1 MRKLLVTLIL
11 LAVVAAISSKA
22 ENTMEVKLNGEMQPQ
37 KQDKPQE
44 QHDKDDKEDCKEDK
58 EDDKKE
64 EKEVIKATLDV
75 QGQASTTVFAGLIKI
90 GIEFTSSA
98 NCATEALK
106 ENTIKVKNALRE
118 IRKLGCNEESI
129 STVYFAITPHYK
141 ECEGKPTSEVEGY
154 FVTQTIEVT
163 VTSKKLAAHIVDT
176 TGNCGGVLLWV
187 NWDISAKA
195 VRLAKA
201 KLIKEAVDDAV
212 FKARK
217 VAKRLGFRLVSVT
230 KVKLNDSDAPT
241 AQTFKTFAGAVIT
254 GINKTLSLT
263 VDISF
268 NMIKIQKK
276 KD

>member
-1 MRKLLVTLIL
+1 MRKLLITLIL

-22 ENTMEVKLNGEMQPQ
+22 ENTMEVKLQGDSMPQ
-37 KQDKPQE
+37 TQDKPQE
-44 QHDKDDKEDCKEDK
+44 QHDKDDKDCKDDK
-58 EDDKKE
+58 EEK
-64 EKEVIKATLDV
+64 KEVIKATLEV
-75 QGQASTTVFAGLIKI
+75 QGQASTTVYAGLIKI
-90 GIEFTSSA
+90 GIEFTSTGS
-98 NCATEALK
+98 CATEALN
-106 ENTIKVKNALRE
+106 ENTVKVKNALRE

-141 ECEGKPTSEVEGY
+141 ECDGKITSEVEGY

-163 VTSKKLAAHIVDT
+163 VSSKKLAAKIIDT
-176 TGNCGGVLLWV
+176 TGSCGGVLLWV

-195 VRLAKA
+195 IRLAKA

-217 VAKRLGFRLVSVT
+217 VAKRLGFRLVSVS
-230 KVKLNDSDAPT
+230 KVKLNDSEPAT
-241 AQTFKTFAGAVIT
+241 TQTFKTFAGAVIT

-263 VDISF
+263 VDIEF
-268 NMIKIQKK
+268 NMIKVQKK